1 MKKLRLFVALFLTA
15 VIPLFSQGELNDYL
29 KIAAENNPALKAKF
43 NEYMSFV
50 QKITQEKAYPE
61 PQFAFG
67 YFVMPV
73 ETRVGPQNM
82 KFTLSQKFPWFG
94 KLEARADSRAEFAKS
109 KFKEFEELKYKLFY
123 DVKKVW
129 YQIYIK
135 DREIKLVDEQLVF
148 YKVLKSFVNTKF
160 KTGNSSMSDFMRI
173 QIKIN
178 QLENRISE
186 LNYDLK
192 PLKAEF
198 NALLNR
204 QADSAVVV
212 SDTIQADFLDET
224 KNSLDSILVKNSR
237 LSVME
242 QQKVSAVS
250 SMKAADK
257 EKYPDITLGLDY
269 TVVGKRTDV
278 SVTNNGQDVFM
289 PKLSLNIPLF
299 NPKYE
304 AKVQEYTYQADM
316 IEFQIQDY
324 KNNLATRYE
333 SIVTDYKNA
342 LRNINYLNKQIEDTR
357 KVVSLLYMEY
367 ATSGNKFLDLILE
380 QEKIIIY
387 QFRLEKEKVRQNL
400 AVALIDM
407 LNSQF

>member
-1 MKKLRLFVALFLTA
+1 MKFKIFIITLFLTSLS
-15 VIPLFSQGELNDYL
+15 LFSQTELNDYL

-43 NEYMSFV
+43 NEYMSYV
-50 QKITQEKAYPE
+50 QKVTQEKAYPE
-61 PQFAFG
+61 PQFTFG
-67 YFVMPV
+67 YFVSPA

-82 KFTLSQKFPWFG
+82 KFSLSQKFPWFG
-94 KLEARADSRAEFAKS
+94 KLEARADSRAEFAKA

-123 DVKKVW
+123 DVKRTW

-135 DREIKLVDEQLVF
+135 EREIKLVNEQLIF

-160 KTGNSSMSDFMRI
+160 QTGKSAMSDFMRI

-186 LNYDLK
+186 LNYDLP
-192 PLKAEF
+192 PLRTEF

-204 QADSAVVV
+204 PPDTTINV
-212 SDTIQADFLDET
+212 SDTIQAEYLDANE
-224 KNSLDSILVKNSR
+224 NGLDSILVHNSK
-237 LSVME
+237 LSVLE
-242 QQKVSAVS
+242 QQKTSALS
-250 SMKAADK
+250 SMEASDK
-257 EKYPDITLGLDY
+257 ERYPDIMLGLDY
-269 TVVGKRTDV
+269 TVVTKRTDA
-278 SVTNNGQDVFM
+278 SVPNNGQDVFL
-289 PKLSLNIPLF
+289 PKLSINIPLF
-299 NPKYE
+299 NPKYN
-304 AKVQEYTYQADM
+304 AQVQEFSYKVDK

-342 LRNINYLNKQIEDTR
+342 LRNIDYLQKQIEDSR

-367 ATSGNKFLDLILE
+367 TTSGNKFLDLILE
-380 QEKIIIY
+380 QERIIIY